1 MSVSLLIFDA
11 LITKLNNALLHFAVA
26 HLITYFNNL
35 LLHFLISKRKQIITK
50 GDKRRY
56 NFQQLRNGAAC
67 CCCFFFLYINACFY
81 RN

>member
-1 MSVSLLIFDA
+1 MSASLLILDA
-11 LITKLNNALLHFAVA
+11 LIIKLNNALLHFAVA
-26 HLITYFNNL
+26 HLITYFSDNL

-67 CCCFFFLYINACFY
+67 FLYIY
-81 RN
+81 IYI